1 MMINAIFIAVLAA
14 FMAGL
19 LIWGSKTLPR
29 ERWQMIAAVPLVK
42 ESDRDWRGM
51 NLTFYG
57 FFSATG
63 SVFGIGLAILLLAS
77 VHVSVLV
84 GVILVAGIVLLCL
97 PASRLVAAIVEKKSS
112 TYTIA
117 GAAFVAAMLL
127 PPAVWFGGQYVSRF
141 GLKLYAVPALAAA
154 AIAYALAEA
163 IGRLACMSFGCCYG
177 MPLRATSPRLAR
189 LFRRFNTV
197 FHGVTKKAAYASGL
211 DEEPLIPVQAL
222 TSMVFTISGIAGLT
236 FFFAEYWRLALL
248 VPVIGTWGWRA
259 VAENLRADH
268 RGQTRI
274 SVYQIM
280 SLIALFYLS
289 GSAFLMPASGPT
301 PDLLLALSQTATL
314 PVFLILQSLWVLL
327 FLFYGR
333 SQVTASVLSFHVVA
347 ERT

>member
-1 MMINAIFIAVLAA
+1 MINAAFIAILAA

-19 LIWGSKTLPR
+19 LIWGCRTLPK

-42 ESDRDWRGM
+42 DRGGDWRGM

-63 SVFGIGLAILLLAS
+63 SVFGIAMAILLLAS
-77 VHVSVLV
+77 VRVSMLIAVV
-84 GVILVAGIVLLCL
+84 LVAGLVLLCL
-97 PASRLVAAIVEKKSS
+97 PASRVVAAIVEKKSS

-117 GAAFVAAMLL
+117 GAAFVAALLL
-127 PPAVWFGGQYVSRF
+127 PPVVWFGGRVLSIWR
-141 GLKLYAVPALAAA
+141 LELYALPALAAA

-177 MPLRATSPRLAR
+177 MPLRDTTPGLAKA
-189 LFRRFNTV
+189 FRRFNTV
-197 FHGVTKKAAYASGL
+197 FHGETKKAAYASGL
-211 DEEPLIPVQAL
+211 DEEPLIPVQAM
-222 TSMVFTISGIAGLT
+222 TSILFAISGLVGLGLFLT
-236 FFFAEYWRLALL
+236 QYWRLALL

-280 SLIALFYLS
+280 SLIALFYLA
-289 GSAFLMPASGPT
+289 GSAFLVPAGGPA

-347 ERT
+347 ERI